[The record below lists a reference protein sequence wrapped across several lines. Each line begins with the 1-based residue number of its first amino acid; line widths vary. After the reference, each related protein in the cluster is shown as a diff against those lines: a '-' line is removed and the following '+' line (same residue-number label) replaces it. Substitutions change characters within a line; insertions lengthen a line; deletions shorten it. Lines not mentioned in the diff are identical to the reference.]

1 MKILI
6 VTQYFWPEN
15 FRINDLALALTE
27 RGHEI
32 VVLTGQPNYPQGKF
46 YPGYSFFSRRIEFLE
61 KIKIYR
67 SPMIPR
73 GRSGSTR
80 LFLNYLSFAFFN
92 SLRGFL
98 VKETFDRILVY
109 EPSPITVGIPAIFMK
124 WLKKAPIFFWVQDLW
139 PQSVIAAGGVTN
151 KWIVDVLDGVTRW
164 IYKKSD
170 KILVQSEAFRE
181 VIEKQG
187 VSSNKIVFYPNSVE
201 SLFNVLPPKIDTLN
215 KLPAGFKI
223 LFAGNIGESQDFETI
238 IEAARLVSLK
248 TNVVQWVILGDGR
261 KFSYVQQRIKE
272 LGLQDQFHLLG
283 AFSLEMMPDFY
294 ACADCLLVS
303 LKREP
308 IFSLT
313 IPSKIQSYLASGKPI
328 LASLDGEGARVV
340 QEAKAGLTV
349 EAENPIGLAAK
360 VLEFYELSEFERVQM
375 GANARN
381 YFEKNFEREFLV
393 TQLEKIF
400 RGEFTD

>member
-1 MKILI
+1 M
-6 VTQYFWPEN
+6 
-15 FRINDLALALTE
+15 
-27 RGHEI
+27 
-32 VVLTGQPNYPQGKF
+32 
-46 YPGYSFFSRRIEFLE
+46 
-61 KIKIYR
+61 
-67 SPMIPR
+67 
-73 GRSGSTR
+73 
-80 LFLNYLSFAFFN
+80 
-92 SLRGFL
+92 
-98 VKETFDRILVY
+98 
-109 EPSPITVGIPAIFMK
+109 
-124 WLKKAPIFFWVQDLW
+124 
-139 PQSVIAAGGVTN
+139 
-151 KWIVDVLDGVTRW
+151 
-164 IYKKSD
+164 
-170 KILVQSEAFRE
+170 
-181 VIEKQG
+181 
-187 VSSNKIVFYPNSVE
+187 
-201 SLFNVLPPKIDTLN
+201 
-215 KLPAGFKI
+215 
-223 LFAGNIGESQDFETI
+223 FAGNIGESQDFETI